1 VTQVAT
7 LSALLSEVRQA
18 LLVGGIEAAATDART
33 LVSGLLG
40 LSATDVLTRG
50 DRATSTEERERVM
63 AAVSRRVA
71 REPVHRILGYR
82 EFYGLTLSL
91 SPATLEPRPDTEVL
105 VDAVLPHLQRKVAE
119 NGEARILDLGTGTG
133 AICLALL
140 HECEEATG
148 VGCDISSD
156 AVDAAIRNA
165 QLNGLHDRF
174 TGTVSDWFG
183 AVEGRF
189 DIIVSNPPYIRSDV
203 IAMLDP
209 EVREHDPMAALDGG
223 EDGLEAYRMLASGA
237 DAFLK
242 PGGIVGL
249 EIGFDQ
255 RESVSQ
261 LFAASGFRCLQA
273 VSDYGG
279 NDRALVFER
288 Q

>member
-1 VTQVAT
+1 MTKVET
-7 LSALLSEVRQA
+7 LSALLSEVRQE
-18 LLVGGIEAAATDART
+18 LLDGGIEAAATDART
-33 LVSGLLG
+33 LVSGLLD
-40 LSATDVLTRG
+40 LSATDMLTRG
-50 DRATSTEERERVM
+50 DRAVSAEERETVM
-63 AAVSRRVA
+63 AAVSRRIA
-71 REPVHRILGYR
+71 REPVHRILGFR

-91 SPATLEPRPDTEVL
+91 SPATLEPRPDTEIL
-105 VDAVLPHLQRKVAE
+105 VDAVLPYLQRTMAD

-140 HECEEATG
+140 NECKCATG

-156 AVDAAIRNA
+156 AVETAIRNA
-165 QLNGLHDRF
+165 ARNGLEDRF

-183 AVEGRF
+183 AVEGTF

-203 IAMLDP
+203 VATLDP

-237 DAFLK
+237 GAFLRE
-242 PGGIVGL
+242 GGTVAV

-255 RESVSQ
+255 RDSVSQ
-261 LFAASGFRCLQA
+261 LFAASGFRRLQA
-273 VSDYGG
+273 VADYGG

-288 Q
+288 G

>member
-1 VTQVAT
+1 MTQVAT

-18 LLVGGIEAAATDART
+18 LFAGGIEAAATDART

-40 LSATDVLTRG
+40 LSATDMLTRG
-50 DRATSTEERERVM
+50 DRGVSAEERERVM
-63 AAVSRRVA
+63 AAVARRVA
-71 REPVHRILGYR
+71 REPVHRILGSR

-105 VDAVLPHLQRKVAE
+105 VDAVLPHLQWKVAE

-140 HECEEATG
+140 HECEETTG

-156 AVDAAIRNA
+156 AVDTAIRNA
-165 QLNGLHDRF
+165 HLNGLQDRF
-174 TGTVSDWFG
+174 IGIVSDWFG
-183 AVEGRF
+183 AIEGRF
-189 DIIVSNPPYIRSDV
+189 DIIVSNPPYIRSEV

-237 DAFLK
+237 DEFLK

-261 LFAASGFRCLQA
+261 LFAASGFRCLQT

-279 NDRALVFER
+279 NDRAMVFER

>member
-50 DRATSTEERERVM
+50 DRAISTEERERVM

-156 AVDAAIRNA
+156 AVDTAIRNA
-165 QLNGLHDRF
+165 HLNGLQDRF

-189 DIIVSNPPYIRSDV
+189 DIIVSNPPYIRSEV

-261 LFAASGFRCLQA
+261 LFAASGFRCLQT

>member
-1 VTQVAT
+1 MTQAVT

-18 LLVGGIEAAATDART
+18 LLAGGIEAAATDART

-40 LSATDVLTRG
+40 LSATDMLTRG
-50 DRATSTEERERVM
+50 DRGVSAEERERVM
-63 AAVSRRVA
+63 AAVARRVA
-71 REPVHRILGYR
+71 REPVHRILGSR

-140 HECEEATG
+140 HECQEATG

-156 AVDAAIRNA
+156 AVDTAIRNA
-165 QLNGLHDRF
+165 HLNGLQDRF
-174 TGTVSDWFG
+174 IGIVSDWFG

-189 DIIVSNPPYIRSDV
+189 DIIVSNPPYIRSEV

-261 LFAASGFRCLQA
+261 LFAASGFRCLQT

-279 NDRALVFER
+279 NDRAMVFER

>member
-1 VTQVAT
+1 MTKVET
-7 LSALLSEVRQA
+7 LSALLSEVRQE
-18 LLVGGIEAAATDART
+18 LLDGGIEAAATDART
-33 LVSGLLG
+33 LVSGLLD
-40 LSATDVLTRG
+40 LSATDMLTRG
-50 DRATSTEERERVM
+50 DRAVSAEERETVM
-63 AAVSRRVA
+63 AAVSRRIA
-71 REPVHRILGYR
+71 REPVHRILGFR

-105 VDAVLPHLQRKVAE
+105 VDAVLPYLQRRLAD

-140 HECEEATG
+140 NECKGATG

-156 AVDAAIRNA
+156 AVDTAIRNA
-165 QLNGLHDRF
+165 QLNGLEDRF

-183 AVEGRF
+183 AVEGTF

-203 IAMLDP
+203 VATLDP

-237 DAFLK
+237 GAFLRE
-242 PGGIVGL
+242 GGTFAV

-261 LFAASGFRCLQA
+261 LFAASGFRRLQA
-273 VSDYGG
+273 VADYGG

-288 Q
+288 G

>member
-1 VTQVAT
+1 VTQAVT

-18 LLVGGIEAAATDART
+18 LLAGGIEAAATDART

-40 LSATDVLTRG
+40 LSATDMLTRG
-50 DRATSTEERERVM
+50 DRGVSAEERERVM
-63 AAVSRRVA
+63 AAVARRVA
-71 REPVHRILGYR
+71 REPVHRILGSR

-140 HECEEATG
+140 HECQEATG

-156 AVDAAIRNA
+156 AVDTAIRNA
-165 QLNGLHDRF
+165 HLNGLQDRF
-174 TGTVSDWFG
+174 IGIVSDWFG

-189 DIIVSNPPYIRSDV
+189 DIIVSNPPYIRSEV

-261 LFAASGFRCLQA
+261 LFAASGFRCLQT

-279 NDRALVFER
+279 NDRAMVFER

>member
-50 DRATSTEERERVM
+50 DRAISTEERERVM

-156 AVDAAIRNA
+156 AVDTAIRNA
-165 QLNGLHDRF
+165 QLNGLQDRF
-174 TGTVSDWFG
+174 SGTVSDWFG
-183 AVEGRF
+183 AVEGSF

-237 DAFLK
+237 DALLK

-261 LFAASGFRCLQA
+261 LFAASGFRCLQT